1 MSNYFYTSTEL
12 IASIKRRAMVPES
25 QFTFSEQD
33 FLDFAT
39 EEMNMGIVPTVIQ
52 LHEDYYLYE
61 VLIPLVDGQI
71 KYQIPYRAIGNR
83 VRDIALVDPNN
94 NYSLMTRIGI
104 GDIPNY
110 NYSSNVY
117 AYYIASN
124 DICLVP
130 QTQNQTFNGCS
141 LSVSIYIR
149 PNGLVPND
157 EVAVISNIN
166 RTTGVITV
174 SNFPEEFSPTLLLDF
189 IQYQSPH
196 KIISFDIQAT
206 SMSGGSL
213 NITFDLE
220 DIPDQLIVGDRIAL
234 ATETDIPQIPS
245 DMHVILSARVAARLL
260 EAIGDTEG
268 LQNANQKLAELE
280 AKTPILINNRVEDSP
295 RKIVNKNA
303 TIRRGSLRRGYG
315 RW

>member
-25 QFTFSEQD
+25 QSTFSEQD

-39 EEMNMGIVPTVIQ
+39 EEMNMGIVPTVLQ

-61 VLIPLVDGQI
+61 VIIPLVDGQV
-71 KYQIPYRAIGNR
+71 KYQIPYRAIGNK
-83 VRDIALVDPNN
+83 VRDVALVDVNN

-124 DICLVP
+124 EICLVP
-130 QTQNQTFNGCS
+130 QTQSQTFNGCS
-141 LSVSIYIR
+141 LSVSIYLR
-149 PNGLVPND
+149 PNGLVPSD
-157 EVAVISNIN
+157 EVALISDIN

-174 SNFPEEFSPTLLLDF
+174 SNFPTAFSQTALVDF

-196 KIISFDIQAT
+196 KIITYDVQA
-206 SMSGGSL
+206 SAMSSAGL
-213 NITFDLE
+213 TITFALA
-220 DIPDQLIVGDRIAL
+220 DIPDELLIGDRICL
-234 ATETDIPQIPS
+234 ATQTDIPQIPS
-245 DMHVILSARVAARLL
+245 DMHVILSARVASRLL

-268 LQNANQKLAELE
+268 LQNANQKLAEME
-280 AKTPILINNRVEDSP
+280 SKTPILINNRVDDSP
-295 RKIVNKNA
+295 RKIVNRNA
-303 TIRRGSLRRGYG
+303 TIRRGFGRRGI
-315 RW
+315 W